1 MEVLLSRRLAVLVAT
16 AVMLAAMLVFGSPTF
31 AQEDHTS
38 CQDFGN
44 GVAAL
49 AQSVQPNFGQ
59 AVVIPGP
66 ANEDIHGF
74 HLAFCEPKS

>member
-1 MEVLLSRRLAVLVAT
+1 MEEVLSKKVAALVAT
-16 AVMLAAMLVFGSPTF
+16 AMIVASMLAFGSPAF
-31 AQEDHTS
+31 AQEEHTS

-66 ANEDIHGF
+66 ASEDIHGF
-74 HLAFCEPKS
+74 HVAFCEPKS